1 MCEVCGVVKGVDG
14 RRVGAAEEVDNI
26 PLLGVIPPAEV
37 FHFEARCFERL
48 LSPLD
53 LDLQTAVGEEE
64 RVLVIDE
71 DFHFSSLLSN
81 ALRMQ

>member
-1 MCEVCGVVKGVDG
+1 VKGVDG

-26 PLLGVIPPAEV
+26 PLLRVISPAEV
-37 FHFEARCFERL
+37 FHFEASCFERL
-48 LSPLD
+48 LGPLD

-64 RVLVIDE
+64 RVVVVDE